1 MYLLEGLLGAIL
13 FAAQVTP
20 LMSCND
26 TSFNVTHAVT
36 TITTI
41 TPVIA
46 MSCLDLKLA
55 TILPAYV

>member
-1 MYLLEGLLGAIL
+1 MYLLQGLLGAVL
-13 FAAQVTP
+13 FAAQVTT

-26 TSFNVTHAVT
+26 TSFNVTHTVT

-46 MSCLDLKLA
+46 KSCLDLRLA